1 MGQVRWDDIYVQSAA
16 AEYGELQTSEEAVAR
31 GLLPAGEIELSRQ
44 RSVSVS
50 TGRSAPEL
58 AVAAARTALARSGL
72 PAREVGLLVHADCW
86 YQGLDFW
93 NTAAYVQDQV
103 VGHGDCVA
111 YELRQ
116 MSNGGMSALENA
128 AARLTAIP
136 GTRAALVTT
145 GDRFAGPAFPRW
157 STDRGL
163 AFGDAG
169 TALVL
174 SRTPGPLRLIATAS
188 FSQPM
193 LEGLHRGDEP
203 FRADPGEAGPLDL
216 VARKKGF
223 LRGRAQE
230 EVTARNERGMVSA
243 VKSCLAQA
251 GGDIHEMAAVIVP
264 FFGAR
269 LSQLQCL
276 GPLGIRPE
284 VTLEELALTVGHLGA
299 GDQAAGLARLLEDD
313 GLSTGDRVLLVGV
326 GAGFNWTCA
335 VMERS

>member
-1 MGQVRWDDIYVQSAA
+1 MRWDDIYVASAA
-16 AEYGELQTSEEAVAR
+16 AEFGELQTGREAVAA
-31 GLLPAGEIELSRQ
+31 GLLPAEEIERSAQ

-50 TGRSAPEL
+50 TGRSGPEL
-58 AVAAARTALARSGL
+58 AVAAGRTALAASGGD
-72 PAREVGLLVHADCW
+72 ARDVGLLIHADCW
-86 YQGLDFW
+86 YQGLEFW

-103 VGHGDCVA
+103 LGHGDCVA

-136 GTRAALVTT
+136 ATGAALVTT
-145 GDRFAGPAFPRW
+145 GDRFADPAFPRW

-169 TALVL
+169 TAVVL
-174 SRTPGPLRLIATAS
+174 TRTPGPLRLVATSS

-203 FRADPGEAGPLDL
+203 FRPSGSQASPLDL

-223 LRGRAQE
+223 LRGSSQDE
-230 EVTARNERGMVSA
+230 ITTRNETGMMSA
-243 VKSCLAQA
+243 VKNCLAEA
-251 GGDIHEMAAVIVP
+251 GGDIHDMAAVVVP

-269 LSQLQCL
+269 LSRLQCL
-276 GPLGIRPE
+276 APLGIEPE
-284 VTLEELALTVGHLGA
+284 VTLQELGLTVGHLGA
-299 GDQAAGLARLLEDD
+299 GDQAAGVARLLADD
-313 GLSTGDRVLLVGV
+313 TLRSGDRVLLVGV
-326 GAGFNWTCA
+326 GAGFSWTCA
-335 VMERS
+335 VLERS